1 MSTIQEVFSSGI
13 KKLICFNNRNPQLDA
28 KILLRHILGINNE
41 KFELKKNDEIS
52 FVDLDNYFKLISRR
66 LNGEPIAYII
76 GKQSFWNDDF
86 KVTKDTL
93 IPRPETELIIENIIK
108 YFPEKNAKLRFAD
121 LGTGSGCIIISLLQE
136 YINATGVGIDI
147 SEQAIKIATQNKK
160 LLSKPER
167 LDFIINDFSNFNL
180 NDFDI
185 IVANP
190 PYVNIED
197 NNLDRNVY
205 EHEPH
210 LALFAKKNG
219 LSAYEIIL
227 NNAFTIKSNNLY
239 LFLEIGINQANSVSK
254 LLKNNNFKVISIEN
268 DLANIPRCIIA
279 KKNNKLE
286 LD

>member
-1 MSTIQEVFSSGI
+1 MSTIQEAFSSGI
-13 KKLICFNNRNPQLDA
+13 KKLSCFNNCNPQLDA

-66 LNGEPIAYII
+66 LNGEPVAYII

-108 YFPEKNAKLRFAD
+108 YFPEKNTKLRFAD

-136 YINATGVGIDI
+136 YTNATGVGIDI
-147 SEQAIKIATQNKK
+147 SEQAIKIATANKK

-167 LDFIINDFSNFNL
+167 LDFTINDFSNFNL
-180 NDFDI
+180 NEFDI

-219 LSAYEIIL
+219 LSAYEIII
-227 NNAFTIKSNNLY
+227 NNAVTIKSNNLY

>member
-1 MSTIQEVFSSGI
+1 MPFS
-13 KKLICFNNRNPQLDA
+13 FD
-28 KILLRHILGINNE
+28 INNE

-66 LNGEPIAYII
+66 LNGEPVAYII

-108 YFPEKNAKLRFAD
+108 YFPEKNTKLRFAD

-147 SEQAIKIATQNKK
+147 SEQAIKIATANKK

-167 LDFIINDFSNFNL
+167 LDFTINDFSNFNL
-180 NDFDI
+180 NEFDI

-205 EHEPH
+205 KHEPH

-219 LSAYEIIL
+219 LSAYEIII
-227 NNAFTIKSNNLY
+227 NNAVTIKSNNLY
-239 LFLEIGINQANSVSK
+239 LFLEIGINQANPVSK

-279 KKNNKLE
+279 KKITN
-286 LD
+286 

>member
-1 MSTIQEVFSSGI
+1 MSTIQEAFSSGI
-13 KKLICFNNRNPQLDA
+13 KKLSCLNNHNPQLDA
-28 KILLRHILGINNE
+28 KILLRHILEINNE

-239 LFLEIGINQANSVSK
+239 LFLEIGINQANFVSK

>member
-1 MSTIQEVFSSGI
+1 MSTIQEAFSIGI
-13 KKLICFNNRNPQLDA
+13 KKLSCLNNHNPQLDA
-28 KILLRHILGINNE
+28 KILLRHILDINNE

-108 YFPEKNAKLRFAD
+108 YFPKKNTKLRFAD

-136 YINATGVGIDI
+136 YTNATGVGIDI
-147 SEQAIKIATQNKK
+147 SEQAIKIATANKK

-167 LDFIINDFSNFNL
+167 LDFTINDFSNFSL
-180 NDFDI
+180 NEFDI

-219 LSAYEIIL
+219 LSAYEIII
-227 NNAFTIKSNNLY
+227 NNAVTIKSNNLY

>member
-1 MSTIQEVFSSGI
+1 MLFRS
-13 KKLICFNNRNPQLDA
+13 
-28 KILLRHILGINNE
+28 
-41 KFELKKNDEIS
+41 
-52 FVDLDNYFKLISRR
+52 R

-108 YFPEKNAKLRFAD
+108 YFPEKNTKLRFAD

-147 SEQAIKIATQNKK
+147 SEQAIKIATTNKK

-167 LDFIINDFSNFNL
+167 LDFTINDFSNFNL
-180 NDFDI
+180 NEFDI

-205 EHEPH
+205 EYEPH
-210 LALFAKKNG
+210 LALFAKNNG
-219 LSAYEIIL
+219 LNAYEIII
-227 NNAFTIKSNNLY
+227 NNAVTIKANNIF
-239 LFLEIGINQANSVSK
+239 LFLEIGINQANYVSK

>member
-66 LNGEPIAYII
+66 LNGEPVAYII

-147 SEQAIKIATQNKK
+147 SEQAIKIATANKK

-167 LDFIINDFSNFNL
+167 LDFIINDFSNFSL
-180 NDFDI
+180 NEFDI

-219 LSAYEIIL
+219 LSAYEIII
-227 NNAFTIKSNNLY
+227 NNAVTIKSNNLY